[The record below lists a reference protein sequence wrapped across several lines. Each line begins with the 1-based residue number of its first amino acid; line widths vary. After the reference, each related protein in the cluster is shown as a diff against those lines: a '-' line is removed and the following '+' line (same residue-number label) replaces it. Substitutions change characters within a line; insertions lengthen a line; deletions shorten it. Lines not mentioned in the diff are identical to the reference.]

1 MAHLSEVHL
10 GKENC
15 PTDPKGPPAKLPR
28 LGQNGSPLGGPAWLG
43 GLGGALKPLGPI
55 HLRPRHKRGNMLPVF
70 CVVEPQE
77 GGLECGEGKEE
88 HAEFVLLRKDMLFN
102 QLIETAL
109 LSLGYSHSSAAQA
122 KGLIQVGRWNPV
134 PLSCVTDVPDAT
146 VADMLQ
152 DVYHVITLKIQLLRS
167 VPTTHC
173 HTNHILHQLL
183 LNLRAISGFLQLPA
197 GERDRIYQE
206 ERERSTPGPG
216 APVATPP
223 PRPPQVR
230 REDCNSSRPD
240 DWHQRGPMST
250 LPGVPPLLQVERNG
264 NTESFTPLHAP
275 PHWPPHG
282 PPLCTSIYDD
292 IQQEMKRAK
301 VSQALFAKVAASK
314 SQGWLCE
321 LLRWKEEPSPE
332 NRTLWENLSLIRRFL
347 SLAQSERDAVY
358 EQESSGVPQ
367 YLPERPTHL
376 QHLEPVQ
383 TQTRQHQHQH
393 QRISPSPQQQAPPP
407 QQAQGGRQPAAEGG
421 VAGGGI
427 SAAALQILS
436 SFAQDVG
443 THPDEEAVQTL
454 SAQLDLPKLT
464 IRSFLLRQ
472 HHGPQTS
479 PAHPALTPET
489 TPCTEPAQPH
499 HAPLSDHAPPV

>member
-1 MAHLSEVHL
+1 
-10 GKENC
+10 
-15 PTDPKGPPAKLPR
+15 
-28 LGQNGSPLGGPAWLG
+28 
-43 GLGGALKPLGPI
+43 
-55 HLRPRHKRGNMLPVF
+55 
-70 CVVEPQE
+70 
-77 GGLECGEGKEE
+77 
-88 HAEFVLLRKDMLFN
+88 
-102 QLIETAL
+102 
-109 LSLGYSHSSAAQA
+109 
-122 KGLIQVGRWNPV
+122 
-134 PLSCVTDVPDAT
+134 
-146 VADMLQ
+146 
-152 DVYHVITLKIQLLRS
+152 
-167 VPTTHC
+167 
-173 HTNHILHQLL
+173 
-183 LNLRAISGFLQLPA
+183 
-197 GERDRIYQE
+197 
-206 ERERSTPGPG
+206 
-216 APVATPP
+216 
-223 PRPPQVR
+223 
-230 REDCNSSRPD
+230 
-240 DWHQRGPMST
+240 MST
-250 LPGVPPLLQVERNG
+250 LPGVPPSSRWSETAILRA
-264 NTESFTPLHAP
+264 SPPYTPPLAP
-275 PHWPPHG
+275 TA
-282 PPLCTSIYDD
+282 PLCTSIYDD

-421 VAGGGI
+421 VAGGVAGGGRGGI

-489 TPCTEPAQPH
+489 TPCTEPAQHH
-499 HAPLSDHAPPV
+499 HAPCLTTPPSLTTPPV